1 MAKHRYTMRVKKV
14 VVYDE
19 ITIQVNAANEVEVK
33 KLAKKEAEYKNWVD
47 VDTVNYKAEVYSY
60 TCKPVE
66 E

>member
-1 MAKHRYTMRVKKV
+1 MAKYLYTMRVKKV

-19 ITIQVNAANEVEVK
+19 ITIQVKAANEFEAK

-47 VDTVNYKAEVYSY
+47 VDSTKYTAEVYSY
-60 TCKPVE
+60 SCKPVE

>member
-1 MAKHRYTMRVKKV
+1 MKKYLYTMRVKKV

-19 ITIQVNAANEVEVK
+19 ITIQVKAANEVEAK
-33 KLAKKEAEYKNWVD
+33 RLAKTEAECKNWVD
-47 VDTVNYKAEVYSY
+47 VDNVKYKVELYSY